1 LRPATLAIT
10 LALLQNSE
18 PRVSATKCDVI
29 HYGIGRPPD
38 LAKAYECYASD
49 GDFEM
54 QIVMIL
60 NGDGMPQDPRRVEA
74 LFIEWSKHDNWQATS
89 SAQAK
94 ALREALVSLR
104 AGRLNK
110 HLDFCESIAS
120 DTLAGLRC
128 DSLRTLTRETELNHL
143 LDNTAKTLQPSQRAA
158 FVTLRET
165 FRTFLNAE
173 GARGGQLFIRGT
185 IRHTAGSLL
194 EDHIREHFVRT

>member
-1 LRPATLAIT
+1 MGTALAIT

-18 PRVSATKCDVI
+18 PRTSATTCDAI
-29 HYGIGRPPD
+29 YYGIGRPPD

-74 LFIEWSKHDNWQATS
+74 LFVEWSKHDNWQATS

-94 ALREALVSLR
+94 ALREALASLR

-110 HLDFCESIAS
+110 HLDFCESIAG
-120 DTLAGLRC
+120 DTLAGSTRLRPRI
-128 DSLRTLTRETELNHL
+128 SRPLRSTGKRCSS
-143 LDNTAKTLQPSQRAA
+143 KISR
-158 FVTLRET
+158 
-165 FRTFLNAE
+165 
-173 GARGGQLFIRGT
+173 
-185 IRHTAGSLL
+185 SS
-194 EDHIREHFVRT
+194 